1 MQTSYACTEGG
12 TIACECREQH
22 FHINDDWVVIEPV
35 DANNHP
41 VPDDTQSDKILLT
54 NLFNYT
60 QPYIRYEVTDRV
72 MLHRETCSCGNPSPW
87 LELEGRTDDV
97 VTFQVEGTKRKV
109 APLALYATLKEVHS
123 LRRFQLV
130 AEPGNPVRLRLEP
143 VDGTTREAAFE
154 HASAALQAFL
164 STQGIPRVTIFLSD
178 ELPLQQAGS
187 GKFKHILNAP

>member
-72 MLHRETCSCGNPSPW
+72 MLHREKCSCGNPSPW

-97 VTFQVEGTKRKV
+97 VTFQVEGIERKV

-130 AEPGNPVRLRLEP
+130 AEPGNTVRLRLEP